1 MRQRHAQMRAQMG
14 LEQIRGQLSLLRH
27 TAGKLPP
34 EVDRKALDA
43 RACDSACQRKYGGE
57 AALEGALLRRTCAVL
72 WQVQTPVTRL
82 TI

>member
-14 LEQIRGQLSLLRH
+14 FEQIRGQSFLGN